1 MMMKVNKIKLYSC
14 VGMLT
19 LSCVL
24 LGCSSNQEVTPKEEV
39 IEEPK
44 EETTEQTPE
53 EEKTLVD
60 QYMDLPIYT
69 DQDRAAFEDIKDSF
83 TGAFDTSS
91 LEDMKEKWV
100 QKIDYFKRF
109 LQNDPTATYGGYTF
123 SELSD
128 TAQEKAKELYHK
140 IDQFFSEHISFYDEA
155 KENIKNGTQKV
166 IERAKNGWNRFK
178 DNEGKEI
185 KEKTSEWF
193 DKYFPEEY

>member
-1 MMMKVNKIKLYSC
+1 MIMKVNKIKLYSC

-39 IEEPK
+39 VEEPK

>member
-1 MMMKVNKIKLYSC
+1 MMKVNKIKLYSC

-39 IEEPK
+39 VEEPK

-53 EEKTLVD
+53 EEKNLVD

>member
-1 MMMKVNKIKLYSC
+1 MMKVKKIKLYSC

-24 LGCSSNQEVTPKEEV
+24 LGCSSNQKVTPKEEV

-44 EETTEQTPE
+44 EETTETTPE

-109 LQNDPTATYGGYTF
+109 LQNDPTATYGEYTF

>member
-1 MMMKVNKIKLYSC
+1 MKVKKIKLYSC

-24 LGCSSNQEVTPKEEV
+24 LGCSSNQKVTPKEEV
-39 IEEPK
+39 VEEPK
-44 EETTEQTPE
+44 EETTETTPE

-140 IDQFFSEHISFYDEA
+140 IDHFFSEHISFYDEA

>member
-1 MMMKVNKIKLYSC
+1 MMKVKKIKLYSC

-24 LGCSSNQEVTPKEEV
+24 LGCSSNQKVTPKEEV

-44 EETTEQTPE
+44 EETTETTPE

-140 IDQFFSEHISFYDEA
+140 IDHFFSEHISFYDEA

>member
-1 MMMKVNKIKLYSC
+1 MMKVNKIKLYSC

-39 IEEPK
+39 VEEPK

-69 DQDRAAFEDIKDSF
+69 DQDHAAFEDIKDSF

>member
-1 MMMKVNKIKLYSC
+1 MMKVNKIKLYSC

-24 LGCSSNQEVTPKEEV
+24 LGCSSNQKVTPKEEV
-39 IEEPK
+39 VEEPK
-44 EETTEQTPE
+44 EETTETTPE

-128 TAQEKAKELYHK
+128 TAQKNYTTRLIISSVNILVFMMKQKKTLKMEHK
-140 IDQFFSEHISFYDEA
+140 
-155 KENIKNGTQKV
+155 K
-166 IERAKNGWNRFK
+166 
-178 DNEGKEI
+178 
-185 KEKTSEWF
+185 
-193 DKYFPEEY
+193 

>member
-1 MMMKVNKIKLYSC
+1 MKVNKIKLYSC

-39 IEEPK
+39 VEEPK

-109 LQNDPTATYGGYTF
+109 LQNDPTVTYGGYTF

>member
-1 MMMKVNKIKLYSC
+1 MKVKKIKLYSC

-24 LGCSSNQEVTPKEEV
+24 LGCSSNQKVTPKEEV

-44 EETTEQTPE
+44 EETTETTPE

-140 IDQFFSEHISFYDEA
+140 IDQFFSEHISFIQNTVVENALSYICA
-155 KENIKNGTQKV
+155 KFEHIILYLLLDIILENQ
-166 IERAKNGWNRFK
+166 F
-178 DNEGKEI
+178 
-185 KEKTSEWF
+185 
-193 DKYFPEEY
+193 

>member
-1 MMMKVNKIKLYSC
+1 MMKVKKIKLYSC

-24 LGCSSNQEVTPKEEV
+24 LGCSSNQKVTPKEEV
-39 IEEPK
+39 VEEPK
-44 EETTEQTPE
+44 EETTETTPE

-128 TAQEKAKELYHK
+128 TAQGKAKELYHK

>member
-1 MMMKVNKIKLYSC
+1 MMKVNKIKLYSC

-39 IEEPK
+39 VEEPK
-44 EETTEQTPE
+44 EEITETTPE

>member
-1 MMMKVNKIKLYSC
+1 MMKVNKIKLYSC

-128 TAQEKAKELYHK
+128 TAQEKAKE
-140 IDQFFSEHISFYDEA
+140 
-155 KENIKNGTQKV
+155 NIKNGTQKV

>member
-1 MMMKVNKIKLYSC
+1 MMKVNKIKLYSF

-39 IEEPK
+39 VEEPK

>member
-1 MMMKVNKIKLYSC
+1 MMKVNKIKLYSC

-24 LGCSSNQEVTPKEEV
+24 LGCGSNQEVTPKEEV
-39 IEEPK
+39 VEEPK

>member
-1 MMMKVNKIKLYSC
+1 MKVNKIKLYSC

-24 LGCSSNQEVTPKEEV
+24 LGCSSNQKVTPKEEV

-44 EETTEQTPE
+44 EETTETTPE

-185 KEKTSEWF
+185 KEKTSEWL

>member
-1 MMMKVNKIKLYSC
+1 MKVNKIKLYSC

-39 IEEPK
+39 VEEPK
-44 EETTEQTPE
+44 EETTETTPE

-166 IERAKNGWNRFK
+166 NERAKNGWNRFK

>member
-1 MMMKVNKIKLYSC
+1 
-14 VGMLT
+14 MLT

-24 LGCSSNQEVTPKEEV
+24 LGCSSNQKVTPKEEV

-44 EETTEQTPE
+44 EETTETTPE

>member
-1 MMMKVNKIKLYSC
+1 MMKVNKIKLYSC

-39 IEEPK
+39 VEEPK

-109 LQNDPTATYGGYTF
+109 LQNDPTAIYGGYTF

>member
-1 MMMKVNKIKLYSC
+1 MMKVNKIKLYSC

-39 IEEPK
+39 VEEPK
-44 EETTEQTPE
+44 EETIEQTPE

>member
-1 MMMKVNKIKLYSC
+1 MMKVKKIKLYSC

-24 LGCSSNQEVTPKEEV
+24 LGCSSNQKVTPKEEV
-39 IEEPK
+39 VEEPK
-44 EETTEQTPE
+44 EETTETTPE

-109 LQNDPTATYGGYTF
+109 LQNDPTVTYGGYTF

>member
-39 IEEPK
+39 VEEPK
-44 EETTEQTPE
+44 EETTETTPE

>member
-1 MMMKVNKIKLYSC
+1 MKVNKIKLYSC

-39 IEEPK
+39 VEEPK
-44 EETTEQTPE
+44 EETTETTPE

>member
-1 MMMKVNKIKLYSC
+1 MKVNKIKLYSC

-24 LGCSSNQEVTPKEEV
+24 LGCSSNQKVTPKEEV
-39 IEEPK
+39 VEEPK
-44 EETTEQTPE
+44 EETTETTPE

-140 IDQFFSEHISFYDEA
+140 IDHFFSEHISFYDEA

>member
-1 MMMKVNKIKLYSC
+1 MKVKKIKLYSC

-24 LGCSSNQEVTPKEEV
+24 LGCSSNQKVTPKEEV

-44 EETTEQTPE
+44 EETTETTPE

>member
-39 IEEPK
+39 VEEPK

>member
-1 MMMKVNKIKLYSC
+1 MMKVKKIKLYSC

-24 LGCSSNQEVTPKEEV
+24 LGCSSNQKVTPKEEV

-44 EETTEQTPE
+44 EETTETTPE

-83 TGAFDTSS
+83 TGAFDASS

>member
-1 MMMKVNKIKLYSC
+1 MMKVKKIKLYSC

-24 LGCSSNQEVTPKEEV
+24 LGCSSNQKVTPKEEV

-44 EETTEQTPE
+44 EETTETTPE

>member
-1 MMMKVNKIKLYSC
+1 MMKVNKIKLYSC

-39 IEEPK
+39 VEEPK
-44 EETTEQTPE
+44 EETTETTPE

>member
-1 MMMKVNKIKLYSC
+1 MMKVNKIKLYSC

-39 IEEPK
+39 VEEPK

>member
-39 IEEPK
+39 VEEPK

-53 EEKTLVD
+53 EEKNLVD

>member
-1 MMMKVNKIKLYSC
+1 MKVNKIKLYSC

-39 IEEPK
+39 VEEPK

-53 EEKTLVD
+53 EEKNLVD

>member
-1 MMMKVNKIKLYSC
+1 MKVNKIKLYSC

>member
-1 MMMKVNKIKLYSC
+1 MMKVNKIKLYSC

-24 LGCSSNQEVTPKEEV
+24 LGCSSNQEVTSKEEV
-39 IEEPK
+39 VEEPK

-155 KENIKNGTQKV
+155 KENIKTGTHKV
-166 IERAKNGWNRFK
+166 IARAKNGWNRFK

>member
-1 MMMKVNKIKLYSC
+1 MKVNKIKLYSC

-39 IEEPK
+39 VEEPK

>member
-24 LGCSSNQEVTPKEEV
+24 LGCSSNQEVTSKEEV
-39 IEEPK
+39 VEEPK

>member
-1 MMMKVNKIKLYSC
+1 MMKVKKIKLYSC

-24 LGCSSNQEVTPKEEV
+24 LGCSSNQKVTPKEEV
-39 IEEPK
+39 VEEPK
-44 EETTEQTPE
+44 EETTETTPE

-140 IDQFFSEHISFYDEA
+140 IDHFFSEHISFYDEA

>member
-1 MMMKVNKIKLYSC
+1 MKVNKIKLYSC

-39 IEEPK
+39 VEEPK

-53 EEKTLVD
+53 EEKNLVD

-140 IDQFFSEHISFYDEA
+140 IEQFFSEHISFYDEA

>member
-1 MMMKVNKIKLYSC
+1 MMKVKKIKLYSC

-24 LGCSSNQEVTPKEEV
+24 LGCSSNQKVTQKEEF
-39 IEEPK
+39 IGEPK
-44 EETTEQTPE
+44 EETTETTPE